1 MSISRREQT
10 LPSPNFSLSLKEF
23 WRLPSLTVARF
34 TLRSYIRSGWII
46 GDIACVWLLYA
57 AFFLEF
63 GGNVAYFY
71 STAGQG
77 LAAIAILGTIVMG
90 QRALNARVYLP
101 LARLT
106 SRGSYIR
113 GLMLATGVLR
123 IPLFLLLLLLAMLYH
138 GHTARLC
145 TPVCI
150 EGATLG
156 SMLPGALGL
165 LANCIVI
172 STLVIAF
179 SAPIASRF
187 ARIMLLAWIAAIL
200 YSNTSLG
207 PVAAMLGVT
216 RLPLIPL
223 ATSYALGTAAVLDWP
238 ALLAL
243 LTEVAY
249 VSGLAL
255 LAQYWM
261 ARRDLLL
268 Q

>member
-1 MSISRREQT
+1 MSSQGQS

-23 WRLPSLTVARF
+23 WRLPSLTIARF

-46 GDIACVWLLYA
+46 GDIVCVWLLYA
-57 AFFLEF
+57 ALFLEF

-71 STAGQG
+71 GTAGQG
-77 LAAIAILGTIVMG
+77 LGAIAILGTIVMG

-106 SRGSYIR
+106 SRGSYTR

-150 EGATLG
+150 DGATLG
-156 SMLPGALGL
+156 NMLPGALGL
-165 LANCIVI
+165 LANCIVV

-179 SAPIASRF
+179 SAPIARRP
-187 ARIMLLAWIAAIL
+187 ARIALLAWIAAML
-200 YSNTSLG
+200 YSSTSPD
-207 PVAAMLGVT
+207 PVAAVLGVT

-223 ATSYALGTAAVLDWP
+223 ATSYALGTTAVLSWP

-243 LTEVAY
+243 LAEVAY
-249 VSGLAL
+249 IIGLAL
-255 LAQYWM
+255 LARYWM